1 MALATRLLETFARV
15 TERFEE
21 GSMSKKQIIL
31 LAIIALADLCLLG
44 VGAVVVLTAPKTT
57 AAAITPVVIVSSTPL
72 PSSTPT
78 ATPKTPT
85 ATATHWATW
94 TPFPSPTPFPSITPS
109 PTATPSVTPTSTR
122 GPTST
127 PRSASSGGPG
137 TPGGSKPSGSGP
149 VPGRITCGTPN
160 GEPTGGK
167 LSATWSVIAWQVAP
181 DDPNRV
187 IGTMRVLASG
197 GDDCYKFSL
206 LGKSYDYQPIDFQVN
221 MCSSTPT
228 DLIVTSRD
236 GQTWKQT
243 FILDAKQPGWNCK

>member
-1 MALATRLLETFARV
+1 
-15 TERFEE
+15 
-21 GSMSKKQIIL
+21 MSKKQIIL

-44 VGAVVVLTAPKTT
+44 AGAVVVLTGPKATPVAT
-57 AAAITPVVIVSSTPL
+57 ITPVLIVSSTPK

-78 ATPKTPT
+78 VTPKTPT

-94 TPFPSPTPFPSITPS
+94 TPFPSQTPFPSITPS

-122 GPTST
+122 APPST
-127 PRSASSGGPG
+127 PRSAGASQPGGTSSGGG
-137 TPGGSKPSGSGP
+137 QPSGSGP

-160 GEPTGGK
+160 GEPTGGR
-167 LSATWSVIAWQVAP
+167 LSASWSIIAWRVSS
-181 DDPNRV
+181 DDPTRV
-187 IGTMRVLASG
+187 IGTMRILASG

-243 FILDAKQPGWNCK
+243 FVLDAKDPAWKCK